1 MSVIELKEKRMAA
14 VTEMR
19 SINDTAKTENR
30 NLTEEERSRW
40 DALKADVDNM
50 STEIEKEEREAEI
63 AGFAVQKPEP
73 KEEERTMNE
82 IEEFREYL
90 MGEARA
96 LTTGSTSGG
105 ALAPEA
111 FVADVIEGIEKAA
124 PLTKIV
130 HKVPVKGAA
139 SIGAPAVSADASNA
153 SWTTEGDTIPV
164 DSDLAYTKRQ
174 MTANTLAKGVTV
186 TKKLAKTSALSIDN
200 LITGV
205 LGKKFA
211 AAIENAI
218 CNGDGS
224 GQPLGLFTAD
234 NNGIPTS
241 RDVTTAA
248 AATLAADDFID
259 LVMAIAP
266 GYRANAVLVMNTA
279 IVKIAMKL
287 KDQNGQYIYQPSFR
301 DGAAPTICG
310 VPVIESEFAPSA
322 TSAGSYLAVVGDMS
336 YYWWLESTDLEIQVM
351 KEKYGAANIGYDG
364 LMFADGAPV
373 LPAAFARLKM
383 HA

>member
-1 MSVIELKEKRMAA
+1 MSVIELKEKRMEA

-19 SINDTAKTENR
+19 SINDTAKAENR

-40 DALKADVDNM
+40 DALKADVDTM
-50 STEIEKEEREAEI
+50 STDIEKEEREAEL
-63 AGFAVQKPEP
+63 AGFDVQKPET
-73 KEEERTMNE
+73 KEEERTMDIN
-82 IEEFREYL
+82 EEFRSYL
-90 MGEARA
+90 MGEQRA

-139 SIGAPAVSADASNA
+139 SIGAPAVSTDASNA

-186 TKKLAKTSALSIDN
+186 TKKLAKTSALNIDN

-234 NNGIPTS
+234 NNGIPAA
-241 RDVTTAA
+241 RDVTTASSSI
-248 AATLAADDFID
+248 AADDFID

-279 IVKIAMKL
+279 IVKAAMKL
-287 KDQNGQYIYQPSFR
+287 KDSNGQYIYQPSFR

-322 TSAGSYLAVVGDMS
+322 TTAGSYVAVVGDMD

-351 KEKYGAANIGYDG
+351 KEKYGAANLGYDG
-364 LMFADGAPV
+364 LMFCDGAPV